1 MPMAGV
7 IAVYS
12 MKGGVGKTTLATN
25 IAWCSATL
33 SGLQTLLWDLD
44 AQGGAAFLLGEEKQG
59 KRADKV
65 FSGDVDPAK
74 RIARTRFPGLDLL
87 AADLSLR
94 SLEHDLA
101 EADKPKRLRKL
112 LKQIGHDYRR
122 IVIDCPPGLGEIS
135 DQIFRAADLIVMPV
149 EPTPMALRSLDM
161 VREHLRVNHKGGPRL
176 LPVLSIADRRKK
188 LHVDV
193 IAAHLDWPVIPASSS
208 IERMATEQ
216 APVRTYAP
224 KAARAFTDLWGRIAI
239 ELTAS

>member
-25 IAWCSATL
+25 IAWCSAQL
-33 SGLQTLLWDLD
+33 SGLHTLLWDLD
-44 AQGGAAFLLGEEKQG
+44 AQGGAAFLLGEEKVG
-59 KRADKV
+59 KRADKI
-65 FSGDVDPAK
+65 FSGDVDPAR
-74 RIARTRFPGLDLL
+74 RIAPTRFPGLDIL

-101 EADKPKRLRKL
+101 EADKPKRLKKL
-112 LKQIGHDYRR
+112 LKQIGEDYRR

-135 DQIFRAADLIVMPV
+135 DQIFRAADLVVMPV

-161 VREHLRVNHKGGPRL
+161 VRDHLQEHHKGGPRL

-188 LHVDV
+188 LHVEM
-193 IAAHLDWPVIPASSS
+193 IETHPDWPVIPASSS
-208 IERMATEQ
+208 IERMAIEQ

-224 KAARAFTDLWGRIAI
+224 KAARAFADLWGRIAI
-239 ELTAS
+239 ELTSV